1 MKALILNQYYSSK
14 TQILIYSALT
24 IVIAIF
30 FTTFNDNPI
39 SAAIFAC
46 VYPALGAMDY
56 LKKESASDW
65 LKYAITMPVK
75 RRTIVNTHFLVH
87 FVLVMI
93 GFIVSLV
100 IISILKASFIT
111 GLSTSFIGLG
121 FAFQITLI
129 YLLTYKFGSENSNG
143 IYIIG
148 MIFLMLVFGAFMFLS
163 VVLHNNNITL
173 LSTFALNSYYLILS
187 IIIGLVVY
195 YLSLKHFDNADF

>member
-93 GFIVSLV
+93 GFIVSLI

-111 GLSTSFIGLG
+111 GLSTSFIGLELLN
-121 FAFQITLI
+121 FNRLFI
-129 YLLTYKFGSENSNG
+129 YFELCFPTGKARACGLE
-143 IYIIG
+143 
-148 MIFLMLVFGAFMFLS
+148 A
-163 VVLHNNNITL
+163 
-173 LSTFALNSYYLILS
+173 LS
-187 IIIGLVVY
+187 IPSGVM
-195 YLSLKHFDNADF
+195 LKKSVLMEMVTTVLLA